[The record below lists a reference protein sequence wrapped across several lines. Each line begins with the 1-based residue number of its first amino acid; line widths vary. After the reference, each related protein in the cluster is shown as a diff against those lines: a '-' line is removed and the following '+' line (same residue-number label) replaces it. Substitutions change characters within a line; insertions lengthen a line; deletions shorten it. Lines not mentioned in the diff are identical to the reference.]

1 MSDMVSSADID
12 VGGHARDGSA
22 FRTLGLVSGR
32 PFKYKPGTAAAH
44 IYAAADSDCWL
55 TDP

>member
-1 MSDMVSSADID
+1 MSGGAMVSSADID

-32 PFKYKPGTAAAH
+32 PFK
-44 IYAAADSDCWL
+44 
-55 TDP
+55 